1 MAGKSTVL
9 IGTQYGDEG
18 KGRILDTLLGDG
30 RYQICARH
38 NGGANA
44 GHTIHVGDKK
54 IALHQV
60 PSGIFYPKV
69 MLYIGSGCVLNPV
82 KLVKEIEEIEKLG
95 ISLKDRLLISG
106 NVNLIQ
112 PHHILFDKLYCQK
125 PLGTTANGIGPAYAD
140 LAIRM
145 VQEGEDKRLKSV
157 RFGDYLAQPQK
168 YSEVLRQNFIAQLHS
183 AGMDESEVEAKL
195 AEFNSAMK
203 QLERCWSK
211 DPLMVEKL
219 VEQGENVFFEGAQ
232 SVMLDV
238 LYGTY
243 PCVTSSRC
251 VAAAAY
257 TGGDLS
263 MNHHSETIGV
273 VKAIMSRVGVG
284 PFISELGG
292 KIAEEYWMLHQN
304 DVGFNEFERSHYD
317 AEKLL
322 RSEDLAEVNI
332 ALRILSQE
340 YGASTKRPRRVG
352 MLDLVMLNQV
362 CKMNGVN
369 KLYINKIDDLG
380 LYARTKLPG
389 VPLVVAYELYGQKI
403 DYLPTSIEE
412 FGEAKPIIEYL
423 PHIPDL
429 SQCRDAS
436 QLPEQVKNLIKFIE
450 DRVGVPVYG
459 IGVGPERDQFVKL
472 KE

>member
-30 RYQICARH
+30 QYQICARH

-60 PSGIFYPKV
+60 PSGVFYPNV

-82 KLVKEIEEIEKLG
+82 KLVNEIETIENLG
-95 ISLKDRLLISG
+95 ISLEDRLLISG

-140 LAIRM
+140 LAVRM
-145 VQEGEDKRLKSV
+145 VQEGETKRLKSV

-168 YSEVLRQNFIAQLHS
+168 YSDVLRQNLISQLHS
-183 AGMDESEVEAKL
+183 AGMDESKVESTL
-195 AEFNSAMK
+195 SEFDTAMK
-203 QLERCWSK
+203 KLELRWSK
-211 DPLMVEKL
+211 DPLMLEKL
-219 VEQGENVFFEGAQ
+219 VEQGNNVFFEGAQ

-263 MNHHSETIGV
+263 LRHHSETIGV

-292 KIAEEYWMLHQN
+292 RAAEEYWMQHQN
-304 DVGFNEFERSHYD
+304 DAGFNEFEKSHYNT
-317 AEKLL
+317 EKML
-322 RSEDLAEVNI
+322 SSSDLAEVNI

-362 CKMNGVN
+362 CKMNGVD

-380 LYARTKLPG
+380 LYSKTKLSG
-389 VPLVVAYELYGQKI
+389 VPLVVAYELHGQRI

-412 FGEAKPIIEYL
+412 FGLAKPVVEYL

-429 SQCRDAS
+429 SQCRDIA
-436 QLPEQVKNLIKFIE
+436 QLPGQVTGLIKYIE

-459 IGVGPERDQFVKL
+459 IGVGPERNQFIKL